1 MAAPLRPNRYMPA
14 SLRGLRSIDAAEKLT
29 REQIRREN
37 AKAVARKAMLP
48 RSQSTNLRSKQSPR
62 QSSRE
67 QKTQP

>member
-1 MAAPLRPNRYMPA
+1 MASSYRPNRCLAP
-14 SLRGLRSIDAAEKLT
+14 SLRGLRAIDAAEKLA

-37 AKAVARKAMLP
+37 AKAVARKVMLP
-48 RSQSTNLRSKQSPR
+48 RSQSTNLLVEQSSR